1 MQENCVVACSKSETI
16 FHALTG
22 TRDTFKDEE
31 LGGEHRI
38 CITAAI
44 SSTVAAIH
52 ELLEIKPQ
60 LWICAGCRHKDGHIA
75 MSSTISACTDCGE
88 TMAST
93 LLIYVSALVRGL
105 LTKGYLGLDM
115 EKGHNLTNFSHFGEL
130 LLAPHGLQC
139 GLEYPNHNEM
149 GEFANCACESQEVDE
164 PAVPKAGASGDGNIN
179 TRPQRAWN
187 LLNESSLSF
196 LKCIT

>member
-1 MQENCVVACSKSETI
+1 MVACSKSETT

-60 LWICAGCRHKDGHIA
+60 LWICAGCRHEEGHIA
-75 MSSTISACTDCGE
+75 MSSTILACTDCGE

-93 LLIYVSALVRGL
+93 LLTYVSA
-105 LTKGYLGLDM
+105 
-115 EKGHNLTNFSHFGEL
+115 
-130 LLAPHGLQC
+130 
-139 GLEYPNHNEM
+139 
-149 GEFANCACESQEVDE
+149 
-164 PAVPKAGASGDGNIN
+164 
-179 TRPQRAWN
+179 
-187 LLNESSLSF
+187 
-196 LKCIT
+196 